1 MVYSPPI
8 ALGSEMSDTA
18 TTPPRY
24 TVPPRIALLSI
35 VGFWAFY
42 YVSVTLRAWIMD
54 YPDHWVMLDNRAW
67 VSLFGIGFTTL
78 MYLALRPLEQ
88 RSLRLRVA
96 AAFLFAAVS
105 STAYSTVNYLS
116 FYVVDPKPEMEKSD
130 AEKSEAHKA
139 QEKHEE
145 KKKPAHLIADN
156 AIHWY
161 FFNLAWAILYLALSY
176 AGAVRAS
183 EREAARLRTAAQTAE
198 LRALRYQVNPH
209 FLFNTL
215 NSISSLVMTGR
226 REDAETMIL
235 NLSTFFRTS
244 LSAEPTE
251 DVPLADEIAL
261 QRLYL
266 EIEAIRFPQRL
277 RSAFDIAPEAERACV
292 PGLLL
297 QPLVENAI
305 KHGVAPARRPVEVL
319 VRARVEG
326 ATLVIAVIDDGEGVQ
341 GSNGTCV
348 GLRNVRDR
356 LTVRFGDAASL
367 EAGPR
372 AEGGFAVTIRIPV
385 TTHGC

>member
-1 MVYSPPI
+1 M
-8 ALGSEMSDTA
+8 
-18 TTPPRY
+18 
-24 TVPPRIALLSI
+24 
-35 VGFWAFY
+35 FY

-54 YPDHWVMLDNRAW
+54 YPGHLQMLDNRAW

-78 MYLALRPLEQ
+78 MYLALRSLEQ
-88 RSLRLRVA
+88 RSLRVRVA
-96 AAFLFAAVS
+96 AAFLFAAAT

-116 FYVVDPKPEMEKSD
+116 FYVVDPRPEMEKLD
-130 AEKSEAHKA
+130 AEKSETHKA
-139 QEKHEE
+139 QEKREM
-145 KKKPAHLIADN
+145 KKGPASVIADN

-161 FFNLAWAILYLALSY
+161 FFNLAWAIFYLALSY

-183 EREAARLRTAAQTAE
+183 ERETARLRTAAQTAE

-244 LSAEPTE
+244 LAAEPTE

-277 RSAFDIAPEAERACV
+277 RSTFDIAPDAERACV

-297 QPLVENAI
+297 QPLIENAI

-319 VRARVEG
+319 VRAWIDGAWLVVE
-326 ATLVIAVIDDGEGVQ
+326 VIDDGEAVQ
-341 GSNGTCV
+341 GQQGTCV

-356 LTVRFGDAASL
+356 LTVRFGDAASID
-367 EAGPR
+367 AGPR
-372 AEGGFAVTIRIPV
+372 PEGGFAVTIRIPV

>member
-1 MVYSPPI
+1 
-8 ALGSEMSDTA
+8 MSDTSGNA
-18 TTPPRY
+18 SRFK
-24 TVPPRIALLSI
+24 VPPQIALLSI

-54 YPDHWVMLDNRAW
+54 YPGHWLMLDNRAW

-78 MYLALRPLEQ
+78 MYLALRLLEQ
-88 RSLRLRVA
+88 RSLSVRVA
-96 AAFLFAAVS
+96 AAFVFAAAA

-116 FYVVDPKPEMEKSD
+116 FYVVDPKPEMEKWD
-130 AEKSEAHKA
+130 EKTSATHRA
-139 QEKHEE
+139 REE
-145 KKKPAHLIADN
+145 KEEHKEPAYLIADN

-161 FFNLAWAILYLALSY
+161 FFNLAWAIFYLALSY

-183 EREAARLRTAAQTAE
+183 ERETGRLRAAAQTAE

-215 NSISSLVMTGR
+215 NAISSLVMTGR
-226 REDAETMIL
+226 REDAEVMIL

-244 LSAEPTE
+244 LAAEPTE

-266 EIEAIRFPQRL
+266 QIEAVRFPQRL
-277 RSAFDIAPEAERACV
+277 RSAFDIAPDAERACV

-297 QPLVENAI
+297 QPLIENAI
-305 KHGVAPARRPVEVL
+305 KHGVAPARRPVEIL
-319 VRARVEG
+319 VRARIDG
-326 ATLVIAVIDDGEGVQ
+326 TALVIEVIDDGEGSQ
-341 GSNGTCV
+341 GPTGTCV

-356 LTVRFGDAASL
+356 LTVRFGDAAAL

-372 AEGGFAVTIRIPV
+372 DEGGFAVTIRLPV

>member
-1 MVYSPPI
+1 
-8 ALGSEMSDTA
+8 MSDTPTNA
-18 TTPPRY
+18 SRFK
-24 TVPPRIALLSI
+24 VPPRIALLSI

-54 YPDHWVMLDNRAW
+54 YPGHLLMLDNRAW

-88 RSLRLRVA
+88 RSLRVRVA
-96 AAFLFAAVS
+96 AAFLFAAAT

-116 FYVVDPKPEMEKSD
+116 FYVVDPRPEMEQLD
-130 AEKSEAHKA
+130 AGKSETHKA
-139 QEKHEE
+139 KEKREE
-145 KKKPAHLIADN
+145 KKEPAYLIADN

-161 FFNLAWAILYLALSY
+161 FFNLAWAIFYLALSY

-183 EREAARLRTAAQTAE
+183 ERETARLRTAAQTAE

-215 NSISSLVMTGR
+215 NSISSLVMSDR
-226 REDAETMIL
+226 RGDAETMIL

-244 LSAEPTE
+244 LAAEPTE
-251 DVPLADEIAL
+251 DVPLADEVAL

-266 EIEAIRFPQRL
+266 EIEAVRFPQRL

-297 QPLVENAI
+297 QPLIENAI

-319 VRARVEG
+319 VRARIEG
-326 ATLVIAVIDDGEGVQ
+326 AQLVIEVSDDGEGVQ
-341 GSNGTCV
+341 GPQGTCV

-372 AEGGFAVTIRIPV
+372 AEGGFTVTIRIPV